1 VVDKTQPD
9 RQRRYRAKS
18 KAALK
23 AALDEAAALRSKV
36 AEAEMEL
43 AALKERLALSEA
55 GNANWLDIVASLD
68 AKTSPAPNR
77 EKTTISMSSRQ
88 MLNYKRWRAEQ
99 SETLTNREL
108 LKILILERIDQL

>member
-1 VVDKTQPD
+1 MVDKTQPD

-23 AALDEAAALRSKV
+23 AALDEAVALRSKV
-36 AEAEMEL
+36 AEAEMEI
-43 AALKERLALSEA
+43 AALKERVALSEA
-55 GNANWLDIVASLD
+55 GNASWLDIVASLD
-68 AKTSPAPNR
+68 VKPSPASNR
-77 EKTTISMSSRQ
+77 EKTTISFSSRQ